1 MRRKPDI
8 SAYLLLAPVHVLL
21 LAVLAIPSIYVL
33 WLSLNVSS
41 YGTGVEFVGLR
52 NYITIFSDSYFWRA
66 LLNTVIIVNAVVY
79 SELIL
84 GLGLAVVFAR
94 GVPWPRLM
102 LGIVLMPYA
111 ISEVVGVLMWKI
123 LMDPSV
129 GAISRTLEA
138 MGLGLFNWSVSPVQG
153 LILISIISVWQNLPF
168 TFLLLYAG
176 RLAIPASVYE
186 AASMDGATPWQAFRR
201 ITFPLLIP
209 AILLAMIFRL
219 IFAFRLFSEVWL
231 LTKGGPARL
240 TEVLAVYLYEH
251 GFRYGDFGVAAA
263 TGWVMVLGSVLLASF
278 YLYRMHRNM
287 VKQYG

>member
-1 MRRKPDI
+1 MRKTPDI
-8 SAYLLLAPVHVLL
+8 TTWLLLAPVHVLL
-21 LAVLAIPSIYVL
+21 LAVLAVPSIYVL
-33 WLSLNVSS
+33 WLSLNISS
-41 YGTGVEFVGLR
+41 YGSGVEFVGLA
-52 NYITIFSDSYFWRA
+52 NYVKIFGDSYFWRA
-66 LLNTVIIVNAVVY
+66 LVNTFLVVNGVVY
-79 SELIL
+79 FELLL

-94 GVPWPRLM
+94 GVPFPRLM

-111 ISEVVGVLMWKI
+111 ISEVVAVLMWKI

-129 GAISRTLEA
+129 GAFSRTLEA
-138 MGLGLFNWSVSPVQG
+138 LGFGLFNWSVSPVQG
-153 LILISIISVWQNLPF
+153 LILISIISVWHNLPF

-176 RLAIPASVYE
+176 RLAIPTSVYE
-186 AASMDGATPWQAFRR
+186 AARIDGASPWQAFVR
-201 ITFPLLIP
+201 ITLPLLIP

-240 TEVLAVYLYEH
+240 TEVLAVYLYEQ

-278 YLYRMHRNM
+278 YLYQMHRRM
-287 VKQYG
+287 VKHNA